1 MSESTL
7 KPSIHSPKVKKHRTP
22 LHPPAERPT
31 GPYPGPVSQSQSIV
45 TTDDNSSQTDSVP
58 IQSILAGD
66 DRGGTAPTAT
76 TSTSTTATATAR
88 GFQGN
93 VNIVVK
99 RSKSYGDDGYVHPVS
114 YIVT

>member
-45 TTDDNSSQTDSVP
+45 TTDDNSSQTDSLT
-58 IQSILAGD
+58 IQSIQSVD
-66 DRGGTAPTAT
+66 DPVGTAT
-76 TSTSTTATATAR
+76 TATTTTSTTATATAR